1 MVFVNRLIILLFI
14 FCGTF
19 TFAQKTS
26 DKLRK
31 EQERLEKNIAQTKSL
46 LDKTK
51 SSSDATLNEL
61 KIIDN
66 QIKYREKLLNNFDNQ
81 IRNAELKIEQKDQ
94 QVIDLEARIVKL
106 KEQYKQLLI
115 YAYKH
120 RSQEGK
126 MMYIFSAD
134 SYYEALKRKKYLE
147 KVAEIQEKQ
156 RLIIIQNSK
165 LIQSEKIALQ
175 KEKELKSKVADEK
188 RVEREAILKDKI
200 KQQSTFEVLK
210 GEESKLRAEL
220 IAEEKKKAAI
230 QLQIKAAIEKEILA
244 AEKLRKEK
252 AAAAEKARLASVA
265 AAKAKAER
273 EGKAEPK
280 VTTPTPAPAK
290 PEPTLAETKEVALNK
305 SFETNKGRLPWPV
318 ASGSVTEGYGSHPHP
333 TLPNVTTYNNGIDIS
348 APKSAQVRSVFDGE
362 VTSVLSIPGAGK
374 VIIIKHGNYR
384 TVYGNLQETYVT
396 VGTKVSTKQAIGS
409 LLPINGQSLSVSH
422 FEIHLVQDGKV
433 IRINPSLWI
442 AN

>member
-1 MVFVNRLIILLFI
+1 MKFVNKFLILLFI

-19 TFAQKTS
+19 AFSQKTS

-51 SSSDATLNEL
+51 SSTEATLNEL

-94 QVIDLEARIVKL
+94 QVIELEARILKL

-120 RSQEGK
+120 RSKEGK

-134 SYYEALKRKKYLE
+134 SYYEALKRNKYLE

-156 RLIIIQNSK
+156 RLIILQNTK
-165 LIQSEKIALQ
+165 LIQSEKISLQ
-175 KEKELKSKVADEK
+175 QEKELKSKVADEK
-188 RVEREAILKDKI
+188 RVEREAILKDKV

-210 GEESKLRAEL
+210 GKESKLMAEL
-220 IAEEKKKAAI
+220 IAEEKKKAVI
-230 QLQIKAAIEKEILA
+230 QLKIKEAIEKEILA

-252 AAAAEKARLASVA
+252 AAAAEKARLAKVA
-265 AAKAKAER
+265 AAKAKAEK
-273 EGKAEPK
+273 EGKTVPT
-280 VTTPTPAPAK
+280 TTPEKIPEK

-318 ASGSVTEGYGSHPHP
+318 TSGSVTEGYGSHPHP

-348 APKSAQVRSVFDGE
+348 APKSAQVRSVFEGE

-384 TVYGNLQETYVT
+384 TVYGNLQETYVS
-396 VGTKVSTKQAIGS
+396 VGSKVSTKQSIGS
-409 LLPINGQSLSVSH
+409 LLPVNGQSLSVSH

>member
-1 MVFVNRLIILLFI
+1 MNKLLILFFI

-51 SSSDATLNEL
+51 SSTEATLNEL

-94 QVIDLEARIVKL
+94 QVIELEARIVKL

-120 RSQEGK
+120 RSKEGK

-134 SYYEALKRKKYLE
+134 SYYEALKRNKYLE

-156 RLIIIQNSK
+156 RLIILQNTK

-175 KEKELKSKVADEK
+175 QEKERKKKVADEK
-188 RVEREAILKDKI
+188 RVERAAILKDKE
-200 KQQSTFEVLK
+200 KQQSTFQDLK
-210 GEESKLRAEL
+210 GKESKLMAEL
-220 IAEEKKKAAI
+220 VAEEKKKAVI
-230 QLQIKAAIEKEILA
+230 QLKIKEAIEKEILA

-252 AAAAEKARLASVA
+252 AAAAEKARLAKIA
-265 AAKAKAER
+265 AAKAKAEK
-273 EGKAEPK
+273 EGKPTPK
-280 VTTPTPAPAK
+280 PPVEEKTTPK

-318 ASGSVTEGYGSHPHP
+318 TSGSVTEGYGSHPHP

-348 APKSAQVRSVFDGE
+348 APKAAQVRTVFDGE

-374 VIIIKHGNYR
+374 VVIIKHGNYR
-384 TVYGNLQETYVT
+384 TVYGNLQETYVS

-409 LLPINGQSLSVSH
+409 LLPINGESLSISH

-433 IRINPSLWI
+433 VRINPSLWI

>member
-1 MVFVNRLIILLFI
+1 MNRLLILLFV

-19 TFAQKTS
+19 IFAQKTS

-31 EQERLEKNIAQTKSL
+31 EQDRLEKNIAQTKSL

-51 SSSDATLNEL
+51 SSTEATLNEL

-94 QVIDLEARIVKL
+94 QVIELEARIVKL
-106 KEQYKQLLI
+106 KEQYRQLLI

-120 RSQEGK
+120 RSKEGK

-134 SYYEALKRKKYLE
+134 SYYEALKRNKYLE

-156 RLIIIQNSK
+156 RLIILQNTK
-165 LIQSEKIALQ
+165 LIQAEKIALQ
-175 KEKELKSKVADEK
+175 QEKELKKKVADEK
-188 RVEREAILKDKI
+188 RVERVAILKDKE
-200 KQQSTFEVLK
+200 KQQATFEDLK
-210 GEESKLRAEL
+210 GQESKLMAEL
-220 IAEEKKKAAI
+220 IAEEKKKAII
-230 QLQIKAAIEKEILA
+230 QLKIKEAIEKEIAA

-252 AAAAEKARLASVA
+252 AAAAERVRLAAIA
-265 AAKAKAER
+265 AAKAKAEK
-273 EGKAEPK
+273 EGKAAPK
-280 VTTPTPAPAK
+280 TPIVEKEPAK

-318 ASGSVTEGYGSHPHP
+318 TSGSITEGYGSHPHP
-333 TLPNVTTYNNGIDIS
+333 TLPNVKTYNNGIDIS
-348 APKSAQVRSVFDGE
+348 APKAAQVRSVFDGE

-384 TVYGNLQETYVT
+384 TVYGNLQETYVS

-433 IRINPSLWI
+433 VRINPSLWI

>member
-1 MVFVNRLIILLFI
+1 MVFVNRILILVFILG
-14 FCGTF
+14 GTF
-19 TFAQKTS
+19 SFAQKTS

-51 SSSDATLNEL
+51 SSTEATLNEL

-120 RSQEGK
+120 RSKEGK

-134 SYYEALKRKKYLE
+134 SYYEALKRNKYLE

-156 RLIIIQNSK
+156 RLIILQNTK
-165 LIQSEKIALQ
+165 LIQREKIALQ
-175 KEKELKSKVADEK
+175 KEKELKTKVANEK
-188 RVEREAILKDKI
+188 RVEREAILQDKV
-200 KQQSTFEVLK
+200 KQQTTFESLK
-210 GEESKLRAEL
+210 GKESKLMAEL
-220 IAEEKKKAAI
+220 VAEEKKKAVI
-230 QLQIKAAIEKEILA
+230 QLKIKEAIEKEILA

-252 AAAAEKARLASVA
+252 EAAAEKARLAKIA
-265 AAKAKAER
+265 AAKAKAEK
-273 EGKAEPK
+273 EGKPVPK
-280 VTTPTPAPAK
+280 SPVEEKVLAK
-290 PEPTLAETKEVALNK
+290 PAPTLAETKEVALNK

-318 ASGSVTEGYGSHPHP
+318 TSGSITEGYGSHPHP

-348 APKSAQVRSVFDGE
+348 APKGAQVRAVFEGE

-384 TVYGNLQETYVT
+384 TVYGNLQETYVS
-396 VGTKVSTKQAIGS
+396 VGNNVSTKQAIGS
-409 LLPINGQSLSVSH
+409 LLPVNGHSLSVSH

-433 IRINPSLWI
+433 VRINPSLWI

>member
-1 MVFVNRLIILLFI
+1 MKFVNKFLILLFI

-19 TFAQKTS
+19 AFSQKTS

-51 SSSDATLNEL
+51 SSTEATLNEL

-94 QVIDLEARIVKL
+94 QVIELEARILKL

-120 RSQEGK
+120 RSKEGK

-134 SYYEALKRKKYLE
+134 SYYEALKRNKYLE

-156 RLIIIQNSK
+156 RLIILQNTK
-165 LIQSEKIALQ
+165 LIQSEKVSLQ
-175 KEKELKSKVADEK
+175 QEKQLKSKVANEK
-188 RVEREAILKDKI
+188 RVEREAILKDKV

-210 GEESKLRAEL
+210 GKESKLMADL
-220 IAEEKKKAAI
+220 LAEEKKKAAI
-230 QLQIKAAIEKEILA
+230 QVKIKAAIEKEILA

-252 AAAAEKARLASVA
+252 AAAAEKARLAKVA
-265 AAKAKAER
+265 AAKAKAEK
-273 EGKAEPK
+273 EGKPVPK
-280 VTTPTPAPAK
+280 TTPEAIPEK
-290 PEPTLAETKEVALNK
+290 LEPTLAETKEVALNK

-318 ASGSVTEGYGSHPHP
+318 TSGSITEGYGSHPHP
-333 TLPNVTTYNNGIDIS
+333 TLKGVITYNNGIDIS
-348 APKSAQVRSVFDGE
+348 APKSAQVRSVFEGE

-384 TVYGNLQETYVT
+384 TVYGNLQETYVS
-396 VGTKVSTKQAIGS
+396 VGSKVSTKQSIGA

>member
-1 MVFVNRLIILLFI
+1 MNKLLILFFI

-51 SSSDATLNEL
+51 SSTEATLNEL

-94 QVIDLEARIVKL
+94 QVIELEARIVKL

-120 RSQEGK
+120 RSKEGK

-134 SYYEALKRKKYLE
+134 SYYEALKRNKYLE

-156 RLIIIQNSK
+156 RLIILQNTK

-175 KEKELKSKVADEK
+175 QEKERKKKVADEK
-188 RVEREAILKDKI
+188 RVERAAILKDKE
-200 KQQSTFEVLK
+200 KQQSTFQDLK
-210 GEESKLRAEL
+210 GKESKLMAEL
-220 IAEEKKKAAI
+220 VAEEKKKAVI
-230 QLQIKAAIEKEILA
+230 QLKIKEAIEKEILA

-252 AAAAEKARLASVA
+252 AAAAEKARLAKIA
-265 AAKAKAER
+265 AAKAKAEK
-273 EGKAEPK
+273 EGK
-280 VTTPTPAPAK
+280 PTPKTPVEEKATPK

-318 ASGSVTEGYGSHPHP
+318 TSGSITEGYGSHPHP
-333 TLPNVTTYNNGIDIS
+333 TLKGIIQYNNGIDIS
-348 APKSAQVRSVFDGE
+348 APKSAQVRSVFEGE

-384 TVYGNLQETYVT
+384 TVYGNLQETYVS

-409 LLPINGQSLSVSH
+409 LLPINGESLSVSH

-433 IRINPSLWI
+433 VRINPSLWI

>member
-1 MVFVNRLIILLFI
+1 MVFVNRLLILLFI

-51 SSSDATLNEL
+51 SSSQATLNEL

-94 QVIDLEARIVKL
+94 QVVELEARILKL
-106 KEQYKQLLI
+106 KEQYRQLLI

-120 RSQEGK
+120 RSVEGK
-126 MMYIFSAD
+126 MMYVFSAS
-134 SYYEALKRKKYLE
+134 SYYEALKRNKYLQ

-156 RLIIIQNSK
+156 RLIILQNTK
-165 LIQSEKIALQ
+165 LIQSEKISLQ

-188 RVEREAILKDKI
+188 RLERQEILKDKV
-200 KQQSTFEVLK
+200 KQQSTFQALK
-210 GEESKLRAEL
+210 GEESKLTAEL
-220 IAEEKKKAAI
+220 IAEEKKKAVV
-230 QLQIKAAIEKEILA
+230 QSKIKEAIEREILA

-252 AAAAEKARLASVA
+252 AAAAEKVRLAKVA
-265 AAKAKAER
+265 AAKLKAEKD
-273 EGKAEPK
+273 GKAVAK
-280 VTTPTPAPAK
+280 PTVEEKIPAK
-290 PEPTLAETKEVALNK
+290 PEPTIAETKEVALNK

-318 ASGSVTEGYGSHPHP
+318 TSGSITEGYGSHPHP
-333 TLPNVTTYNNGIDIS
+333 TLPNVTIYNNGIDIS

-374 VIIIKHGNYR
+374 VVIIKHGNYR
-384 TVYGNLQETYVT
+384 TVYGNLQETYVS
-396 VGTKVSTKQAIGS
+396 VGTTVSTKQAIGS
-409 LLPINGQSLSVSH
+409 LLPLNGQSLSVSH

-433 IRINPSLWI
+433 VRINPSLWI